1 MQAKQMMLG
10 LLTSAVLGGGVAV
23 GGYKLLE
30 NEPGTLAQ
38 TSVASD
44 PQVRYTSAMRSSAY
58 AAPEGLNFVAAAAAV
73 TPAVVHVMTEY
84 RADPQVQQ
92 QSRMMQMDPFL
103 RQFFGDQLPNM
114 GRRRGGDDEES
125 QGGGQGSGSG
135 VIIAANGYI
144 VTNNHVIDKASKI
157 TVVMDDKRKFDAE
170 LVGADPTTDLAVLK
184 VKADN
189 LPFVKYGNSDETK
202 VGQWVL
208 AVGNP
213 FNLNST
219 VTAGIIS
226 AKGRNIGILAR
237 EQARQQGISSGDNL
251 SVESYIQTDAV
262 VNPGNSGGALVNT
275 NGDLIGINSAISSHT
290 GSFEGYAFAIPS
302 SLVSKVVDD
311 LLKYKVVQRALLGVH
326 IQEVDARLA
335 SEKKLPTLNGVYVQS
350 LGEKSSAA
358 AAGLK
363 VGDIITD
370 INGATVNTAS
380 QLQEQVARYRPGDKI
395 KVGYLRG
402 SDKLAT
408 TATLYNAS
416 NTTDVVKELPAVA
429 VVKYEGAK
437 FSPVASRLQNQLGIE
452 GGAQVSGVAGS
463 NFRETGMGD
472 GFIITR
478 IDKNPVRKPGDVQA
492 YLDQAK
498 DGSGA
503 LVEGVYPDGRK
514 AYYPIGRE

>member
-1 MQAKQMMLG
+1 MQAKNMMLG

-30 NEPGTLAQ
+30 SEPGNVALT
-38 TSVASD
+38 TVASD
-44 PQVRYTSAMRSSAY
+44 PQARYTSAMRSSTY

-84 RADPQVQQ
+84 KAEPRQ
-92 QSRMMQMDPFL
+92 QSRMQMDPFL
-103 RQFFGDQLPNM
+103 RQFFGDQLEGQLHGQREP
-114 GRRRGGDDEES
+114 
-125 QGGGQGSGSG
+125 QGGGEGSGSG

-170 LVGADPTTDLAVLK
+170 LVGADPSTDLAVLK

-189 LPFVKYGNSDETK
+189 LPFVKYGNSDEVK

-226 AKGRNIGILAR
+226 AKGRSLGL
-237 EQARQQGISSGDNL
+237 L
-251 SVESYIQTDAV
+251 SRDQNMGVESYIQTDAA

-275 NGDLIGINSAISSHT
+275 SGDLVGINAAISSHT
-290 GSFEGYAFAIPS
+290 GSYEGYSFAVPS
-302 SLVSKVVDD
+302 SIVSKVVDD

-335 SEKKLPTLNGVYVQS
+335 SEKKLNTLNGVYVQG
-350 LGEKSSAA
+350 LNEKSAAA

-363 VGDIITD
+363 IGDIITD
-370 INGATVNTAS
+370 INGVAVNTAS
-380 QLQEQVARYRPGDKI
+380 QLQEQVARFRPGDKI

-402 SDKLAT
+402 GNKEVAS
-408 TATLYNAS
+408 ATLFNSS
-416 NTTDVVKELPAVA
+416 NTTAVVHELPAEA
-429 VVKYEGAK
+429 GITYEGAK
-437 FSPVASRLQNQLGIE
+437 VAPVTARVQNSLGID
-452 GGAQVSGVAGS
+452 GGAQISGIKGS
-463 NFRETGMGD
+463 NFKETGMAD

-478 IDKNPVRKPGDVQA
+478 IDKNVVRKPADVQA
-492 YLDQAK
+492 YLDEAK
-498 DGSGA
+498 DNSGA

>member
-1 MQAKQMMLG
+1 MQAKNMMLG

-30 NEPGTLAQ
+30 TEPGNVAQ
-38 TSVASD
+38 TTVASD

-58 AAPEGLNFVAAAAAV
+58 AAPEGLNFVAAAAAT

-84 RADPQVQQ
+84 KAEPQR
-92 QSRMMQMDPFL
+92 QSRMQMDPLF
-103 RQFFGDQLPNM
+103 RQFFGDQFEDQL
-114 GRRRGGDDEES
+114 RGQRQP
-125 QGGGQGSGSG
+125 QGGGEGSGSG

-157 TVVMDDKRKFDAE
+157 TVVLDDKRKYDAE
-170 LVGADPTTDLAVLK
+170 LVGADPSTDLAVLK

-189 LPFVKYGNSDETK
+189 LPFIKYGNSDEVK

-219 VTAGIIS
+219 VTAGIVS
-226 AKGRNIGILAR
+226 AKGRSIGILAR
-237 EQARQQGISSGDNL
+237 DQEMGI
-251 SVESYIQTDAV
+251 ESFIQTDAV

-275 NGDLIGINSAISSHT
+275 NGDLVGINSAISSHT
-290 GSFEGYAFAIPS
+290 GSFEGYAFAVPS
-302 SLVSKVVDD
+302 SIVSKVVDD
-311 LLKYKVVQRALLGVH
+311 LLKYKVVQRALLGVR

-335 SEKKLPTLNGVYVQS
+335 SEKKLNTLNGVYVQG
-350 LGEKSSAA
+350 LTPGSSAA

-363 VGDIITD
+363 MGDIITD
-370 INGATVNTAS
+370 INGINVNTSA
-380 QLQEQVARYRPGDKI
+380 QLQEQVSRFRPGDKI

-402 SDKLAT
+402 DNKEMA
-408 TATLYNAS
+408 TATLFNAS
-416 NTTDVVKELPAVA
+416 NTTA
-429 VVKYEGAK
+429 VVKDTPATAAVSYEGAK
-437 FSPVASRLQNQLGIE
+437 FGPVSSRLQNELGIE
-452 GGAQVSGVAGS
+452 GGAQISGVRSS
-463 NFRETGMGD
+463 NFKETGMAE

-478 IDKNPVRKPGDVQA
+478 IDKNPVRKPADVKN

-498 DGSGA
+498 DNSGA

>member
-1 MQAKQMMLG
+1 MMLG

-30 NEPGTLAQ
+30 SEPGNVALT
-38 TSVASD
+38 TVASD

-84 RADPQVQQ
+84 KAEPQAAH
-92 QSRMMQMDPFL
+92 SRMQMDPFL
-103 RQFFGDQLPNM
+103 RQFFGDQFD
-114 GRRRGGDDEES
+114 GQSRGQREP
-125 QGGGQGSGSG
+125 QGGGEGSGSG

-170 LVGADPTTDLAVLK
+170 LVGADPSTDLAVLK

-189 LPFVKYGNSDETK
+189 LPFVKYGNSDEVK

-226 AKGRNIGILAR
+226 AKGRSIGILSRDQPA
-237 EQARQQGISSGDNL
+237 G
-251 SVESYIQTDAV
+251 VESYLQTDAV

-275 NGDLIGINSAISSHT
+275 SGDLIGINSAISSHT
-290 GSFEGYAFAIPS
+290 GSFEGYAFAVPS
-302 SLVSKVVDD
+302 AIVSKVVDD
-311 LLKYKVVQRALLGVH
+311 LLKYKVVQRALLGVR

-335 SEKKLPTLNGVYVQS
+335 SEKKLNTLNGVYVQG
-350 LGEKSSAA
+350 LGEKSAAA

-363 VGDIITD
+363 IGDIITD
-370 INGATVNTAS
+370 INGVAVNTAS
-380 QLQEQVARYRPGDKI
+380 QLQEQVSRFRPGDRI
-395 KVGYLRG
+395 KVGYLRNG
-402 SDKLAT
+402 TKESAS
-408 TATLYNAS
+408 ATLFNAS
-416 NTTDVVKELPAVA
+416 NTTAVVKEMPADA
-429 VVKYEGAK
+429 GISYEGAK
-437 FSPVASRLQNQLGIE
+437 LVPVMARLQNSLGIE
-452 GGAQVSGVAGS
+452 GGAQISGIKGS
-463 NFRETGMGD
+463 NFKETGMAD

-478 IDKNPVRKPGDVQA
+478 IDKNVVRKPADVQV

-498 DGSGA
+498 DSSGA